1 MSSEGAPRRDPVSSV
16 QWAPLPSCVYT
27 TDRHPL
33 LACRG
38 SDHHILAF
46 VYFASWKYGHNGILL
61 TSEQGVLSWKIV
73 KGCDPHRQ
81 LYRSY
86 GARVVSYYSWNLSC

>member
-61 TSEQGVLSWKIV
+61 TSEQGVLSWKTV